1 MNRTATFL
9 GLAVALALVAVLVG
23 VRAPSSTPTVAP
35 DPVPFGPPTVAP
47 PVNAAGSLSLVGR
60 VSHPLIPVGPS
71 ELFLTADVTG
81 KVLADVARTPV
92 DLALVID
99 RSGSMAGEKIEDARS
114 AARAL
119 VAQLSPQD
127 SLTVIHYGSEVSV
140 LPRRRADAA
149 GKEAM
154 ISFIDRIRVN
164 GGTNV
169 SAALQRARRALSGSD
184 AKVRRAILISD
195 GEPTEGMTEPAS
207 LMGLAGRIHQ
217 DGISVSAIGVGL
229 DFNENLM
236 AGIAEHGSGAY
247 GYLKDASALATL
259 FQKDL
264 QQAST
269 TVARNV
275 QLSFQLPEGVTLAQ
289 VYGRTFSQTGR
300 TVTVQLPDLSSGQLE
315 RVVLRAKVVGARAGE
330 TIQVANLSLRYRD
343 LLAEQDAGVQV
354 ALASTVSARQAEV
367 LARRDTQAVVAATRA
382 QAAVN
387 LREAAE
393 SIRKGDERK
402 AEVLLQKNQHLYG
415 QANALAGGA
424 VMKDEADYERGLI
437 PSAAAAPAER
447 EDVVKKAKARAR
459 ANFGSVGS
467 TYASP

>member
-1 MNRTATFL
+1 
-9 GLAVALALVAVLVG
+9 
-23 VRAPSSTPTVAP
+23 
-35 DPVPFGPPTVAP
+35 
-47 PVNAAGSLSLVGR
+47 
-60 VSHPLIPVGPS
+60 
-71 ELFLTADVTG
+71 
-81 KVLADVARTPV
+81 V
-92 DLALVID
+92 D
-99 RSGSMAGEKIEDARS
+99 
-114 AARAL
+114 
-119 VAQLSPQD
+119 
-127 SLTVIHYGSEVSV
+127 
-140 LPRRRADAA
+140 
-149 GKEAM
+149 
-154 ISFIDRIRVN
+154 

-195 GEPTEGMTEPAS
+195 GVPTEGETDPAG
-207 LMGLAGRIHQ
+207 LMRLAGRLHQ

-269 TVARNV
+269 LVARGI
-275 QLSFQLPEGVTLAQ
+275 QLSFELPAGVTLAQ
-289 VYGRTFSQTGR
+289 VYGRAFTQQGR

-315 RVVLRAKVVGARAGE
+315 RVVLRATVVGARPGE
-330 TIQVANLSLRYRD
+330 TVQVANLSLRYRD
-343 LLAEQDAGVQV
+343 LLAEQEAGVQV
-354 ALASTVSARQAEV
+354 ALRSTVSAHQAEV

-393 SIRKGDERK
+393 SIRQGDEKK
-402 AEVLLQKNQHLYG
+402 AKGFLQKNLNLYG
-415 QANALAGGA
+415 QANALAGEP
-424 VMKDEADYERGLI
+424 VMKDEAEYDRALL

-447 EDVVKKAKARAR
+447 EDVVKKAKAHAR
-459 ANFGSVGS
+459 ANFGSAGS
-467 TYASP
+467 TYSAP